1 MKLLYID
8 DELNSFV
15 EDYLEVFC
23 NEKGITYQEYEF
35 DSNEDT
41 YESVLQK
48 DEIKES
54 DILIIDSML
63 FENASLNK
71 FTGEELTLLIKKI
84 YPFKIII
91 IISKN
96 IAETEL
102 QILPKYNSRNGGS
115 ATQFYDEHWKTCLE
129 KSIDE
134 MKKYLKIRKKI
145 ERNEN
150 IDNYLKTMINQ
161 SFDGVT
167 QYDSLRSSD
176 ITECIQ
182 KFEEI
187 RALFQNE

>member
-1 MKLLYID
+1 MRLLYID
-8 DELNSFV
+8 DDLNSFV
-15 EDYLEVFC
+15 EDYLETFC
-23 NEKGITYQEYEF
+23 TEKAITYQEYEF

-41 YESVLQK
+41 YESVLKK

-102 QILPKYNSRNGGS
+102 QILPKYNSRNGGNP
-115 ATQFYDEHWKTCLE
+115 ADFFNEKWKNCLDN
-129 KSIDE
+129 SVDE

-145 ERNEN
+145 DRNEN

-161 SFDGVT
+161 SFDGFT
-167 QYDSLRSSD
+167 QYDNLRTSD
-176 ITECIQ
+176 ISECIQ

-187 RALFQNE
+187 KALLQNE